1 MIFYYIALFIVIFG
15 GLFVLLTQKYYNPY
29 KLIMI
34 FGKKG
39 SGKST
44 ILAKNAIKHIRN
56 GWTVYSTEFIPGTYY
71 IRSSDIG
78 SVQLVDFNFKPF
90 NPDDYKGFVKL
101 LKIFRNKIYPYRPKI
116 LLLVDEVGM
125 IWDNRDFKN
134 FKNTV
139 RDFFKLQRH
148 YHVKCILF
156 SQTFDIDKK
165 LRDLTD
171 QMYLVRNVLRVFCY
185 GKRIRKFITIRNN
198 DVNDSGTLAEGL
210 EFESFFWWFFGTR
223 SLTFIPRWSKYFNS
237 FQAPELESISYVQT
251 PFRSDDNID
260 IDDPGTS
267 RSDFVVDSESG
278 AE

>member
-1 MIFYYIALFIVIFG
+1 MVFLIICFILVLLIG
-15 GLFVLLTQKYYNPY
+15 VFVLLTQKYVNPY

-44 ILAKNAIKHIRN
+44 TLTKLALTHIKK

-71 IRSSDIG
+71 IAPEDIG
-78 SVQLVDFNFKPF
+78 KVQLVDFNYVPF
-90 NPDDYKGFVKL
+90 EPSNYKGLVRV
-101 LKIFRNKIYPYRPKI
+101 LKTWINNIVPYAPKI

-134 FKNTV
+134 FKTHV

-148 YHVKCILF
+148 YHVKCYLF

-171 QMYLVRNVLRVFCY
+171 AMYLITNIGRVFTW
-185 GKRIRKFITIRNN
+185 GKKIRKYITIKES
-198 DVNDSGTLAEGL
+198 VNDNASTLSEGM
-210 EFESFFWWFFGTR
+210 EFEPFLLWFMGTR
-223 SLTFIPRWSKYFNS
+223 TLTYIPRWSKYFNS
-237 FQAPELESISYVQT
+237 FVAPELQNVSYRKQV
-251 PFRSDDNID
+251 FDEEN
-260 IDDPGTS
+260 
-267 RSDFVVDSESG
+267 
-278 AE
+278 